1 MQSLKDVG
9 NMTSELDHLTSELH
23 SELMEG
29 EINFAKMVQLADAI
43 SEEADRL
50 AGAFSKMA
58 TALDGIDAAD
68 TNTDVNPSSNAAA
81 STEGP

>member
-9 NMTSELDHLTSELH
+9 NMTSELDQLTSELH

-58 TALDGIDAAD
+58 TALDGIDADDTGAD
-68 TNTDVNPSSNAAA
+68 ANAGSNAAVSA
-81 STEGP
+81 EGS

>member
-9 NMTSELDHLTSELH
+9 NMTSELDHLTTELH

-58 TALDGIDAAD
+58 TALDGIDADDA
-68 TNTDVNPSSNAAA
+68 NAGSKTGTSAEE
-81 STEGP
+81 S